1 VRIDVRSA
9 IAMLF
14 ALAIIACMFWMKT
27 TGNRFCCDPESLVGQ
42 VRSQM
47 AAER

>member
-1 VRIDVRSA
+1 MRIDVPTA

-14 ALAIIACMFWMKT
+14 ALAIIASMFWMKT
-27 TGNRFCCDPESLVGQ
+27 TGNRFCCDSESLIGQ
-42 VRSQM
+42 LRSQM